1 MSLNTITPPTTQ
13 RAPAHKK
20 PDATQQLENARIR
33 VRAVMRDIQIT
44 EGRFLDF
51 ATAEDISRTLSTVMR
66 DLEAVQL
73 QFAVMSRKGGAR

>member
-1 MSLNTITPPTTQ
+1 MSLNTITSPTTQ
-13 RAPAHKK
+13 NAPAQK
-20 PDATQQLENARIR
+20 PDATQQLESARSR
-33 VRAVMRDIQIT
+33 VRTVLRDIQIA

-73 QFAVMSRKGGAR
+73 SVAVMQRKAVN

>member
-1 MSLNTITPPTTQ
+1 MSLSKRYFEQQPTPTPQ
-13 RAPAHKK
+13 K
-20 PDATQQLENARIR
+20 PDATQQLESARSR
-33 VRAVMRDIQIT
+33 VRTVLRDIQIA

-73 QFAVMSRKGGAR
+73 QVAVMSRKGGAR